1 MSVVINAEA
10 TATYWCGSGIGWLNT
25 PPQRSVATSTAA
37 ISDSVSDND
46 RRQWTVRLVFAGT
59 PAAAVPSLQRLHG
72 LGFEIV
78 AVITRPDAPLGRRPL
93 LTPPPWP
100 PPPRCRAPT
109 ACTASASRLL
119 RLLPARMP
127 RSDAVASSLPRPWQR
142 RPRNSGS
149 ELSVPPVSMRRPP
162 PSSRHTAPTSELLW
176 PTVAWFATPC

>member
-78 AVITRPDAPLGRRPL
+78 AVIPRP
-93 LTPPPWP
+93 
-100 PPPRCRAPT
+100 
-109 ACTASASRLL
+109 
-119 RLLPARMP
+119 
-127 RSDAVASSLPRPWQR
+127 DAVASSLPRPWQR

-162 PSSRHTAPTSELLW
+162 PSSRHTAPTSELL
-176 PTVAWFATPC
+176 